1 MVTTALA
8 LLLLA
13 GFALYLMTPEE
24 RAQLAQTALTAIKQ
38 GAHAATHGAPSTEAF
53 DDLLRTRTRW
63 LIVTPLL
70 IALNTLVFM
79 FMVIG
84 PGAFSD
90 APTLIAW
97 GANFAPRTV
106 NGEWWRLITSTF
118 VHTGFLHFIATIAGL
133 VPLGLVLERAVGRL
147 NFALVYV
154 AAGMSASVVSL
165 WTTPS
170 MSLSTGASGAI
181 FGVYGLFAAAL
192 FWSVVG
198 GPQVSVPVLT
208 VRRVA
213 AAAAVFLLYNLLTDD
228 LRIAS
233 ELAGFAAGTAC
244 GLLIAREVA
253 REKPAR
259 QRAVLVTAPM
269 LAVALISTIPL
280 HQVDDVRPEIV
291 RIAAVEERT
300 AAAYDAAVAK
310 FKHRH
315 ITADA
320 LADLIDRTI
329 VVELHDARTR
339 LKALPGVPDEQVA
352 LVAAAEKYFALRE
365 HSWRLRAEA
374 LLRLDTDSL
383 READRAERA
392 ALDAFE
398 KMRSAA

>member
-1 MVTTALA
+1 MVTTAFA
-8 LLLLA
+8 LLILA

-24 RAQLAQTALTAIKQ
+24 RARLAQAGVAAIKN
-38 GAHAATHGAPSTEAF
+38 GIHAATHGSPSSEPF

-63 LIVTPLL
+63 LVVTPVL
-70 IALNTLVFM
+70 IVLNTLVFM
-79 FMVIG
+79 LMG

-90 APTLIAW
+90 AQTLIDW
-97 GANFAPRTV
+97 GANFAPRTT
-106 NGEWWRLITSTF
+106 NGEWWRLVTSTF
-118 VHTGFLHFIATIAGL
+118 VHAGFLHFLATIAGL
-133 VPLGLVLERAVGRL
+133 VPLGLVVERAVGRL
-147 NFALVYV
+147 NVALVYV
-154 AAGMSASVVSL
+154 AAGMTASVVSL

-170 MSLSTGASGAI
+170 MSVSTGASGAI
-181 FGVYGLFAAAL
+181 FGVYGLFVGSL
-192 FWSVVG
+192 FWSI
-198 GPQVSVPVLT
+198 VSRPHVAVPVLT
-208 VRRVA
+208 VRRLA
-213 AAAAVFLLYNLLTDD
+213 AAAGVFLLYNLLTDD
-228 LRIAS
+228 LRMAG
-233 ELAGFAAGTAC
+233 ELAGFAAGAVC
-244 GLLIAREVA
+244 GLLVARDVA

-269 LAVALISTIPL
+269 LAVALVSTIPL

-315 ITADA
+315 VTADA
-320 LADLIDRTI
+320 LAEFIDRTI
-329 VVELHDARTR
+329 MVELRDARTR

-365 HSWRLRAEA
+365 RSWRLRAEA

-383 READRAERA
+383 READMAERA